1 MTPRARSGPPTMTTQ
16 SAILT
21 GISTIAIPVSDQD
34 RTKRLFEQLGF
45 TTSFDADLGD
55 GFRWIDMAPP
65 DGGARIA
72 VIASG
77 PELPTGVDTGI
88 RLVAPDA
95 RVAHARLVELGLRV
109 GELLDWP
116 TAPLMFSFQ
125 DFDGNRLY
133 VAEPE

>member
-1 MTPRARSGPPTMTTQ
+1 MTTQ
-16 SAILT
+16 SAILS

-34 RTKRLFEQLGF
+34 RTKQLFEQLGF
-45 TTSFDADLGD
+45 TTHRDADLGG
-55 GFRWIDMAPP
+55 GFRWVDMAPP

-88 RLVAPDA
+88 RIVAPDA
-95 RVAHARLVELGLRV
+95 RAAHARLVELGLRV

-116 TAPLMFSFQ
+116 TAPLMFSFE
-125 DFDGNRLY
+125 DPHGNRLY
-133 VAEPE
+133 VFEPA

>member
-1 MTPRARSGPPTMTTQ
+1 MTSGVRSGPPSMTAS
-16 SAILT
+16 SAVLT
-21 GISTIAIPVSDQD
+21 GISTVALPVSDQD
-34 RTKRLFEQLGF
+34 RTRRLFEQLGF
-45 TTSFDADLGD
+45 TTRFDADLGD
-55 GFRWIDMAPP
+55 GFRWIDLAPP
-65 DGGARIA
+65 DGGAGIA
-72 VIASG
+72 VVASG
-77 PELPTGVDTGI
+77 PGLPTGVDTGV

-116 TAPLMFSFQ
+116 TAPLMFSFE